1 MRHSICGLVFCWAT
15 SSSKSHHFQICVLSV
30 SYRIPFELVI
40 DLEHK
45 FAARSDWL
53 MNFHISICLLELI
66 LSDLTA
72 PFKASYYCWNERLK
86 IALPSRRVSNDV
98 HFRKTRIWS
107 KLTLIFS
114 VLMWHFVFMRSQ
126 HWSAK
131 VHLMFNTE
139 LHQPLWWEIETYERC
154 ILNMLTSEQCSTIVC
169 LFVWLMY
176 INASN
181 LLILLLIWS
190 SSSYR
195 ILVLLLPI
203 APVRVHVCRAFL
215 GL

>member
-66 LSDLTA
+66 LSDPTA

-98 HFRKTRIWS
+98 HFRKTHIWS

-131 VHLMFNTE
+131 VHLIFNKYGASSALVMRDWDLRKMHIEYVDFGTV
-139 LHQPLWWEIETYERC
+139 LHH
-154 ILNMLTSEQCSTIVC
+154 C
-169 LFVWLMY
+169 LFICLIDVHQCFQFVNSTSYLK
-176 INASN
+176 
-181 LLILLLIWS
+181 LLIL
-190 SSSYR
+190 
-195 ILVLLLPI
+195 PH
-203 APVRVHVCRAFL
+203 PRVVPSHCKSESTRV
-215 GL
+215 